1 MEGPG
6 DPPGDG
12 AGARMI
18 EALAS
23 SKAIMNKASQKA
35 LGKDSG
41 APAA

>member
-1 MEGPG
+1 
-6 DPPGDG
+6 
-12 AGARMI
+12 MI

-23 SKAIMNKASQKA
+23 SEAIMNKASQKKA